1 MILELSVIII
11 AYLLGSISFAIIV
24 SLIFSMEDPR
34 TYGSGNPGATNI
46 LRSGKKLPAALT
58 LSGDMFKGLLAVT
71 LSTYIQNKYKL
82 PIEIIPFSAL
92 AVLVGHMWPL
102 FFAFKGG
109 KGVATALGVLIAM
122 NIQIAFIALIVWLV
136 IILIFRISSLAALIG
151 ALSVPISAYYTYG
164 VKNPYLLTYC
174 IMVVLVIYRH
184 KENIKKILIL
194 KEDKIGNNNE

>member
-24 SLIFSMEDPR
+24 SLYFSMEDPR

-194 KEDKIGNNNE
+194 KEDKIGNNNK

>member
-24 SLIFSMEDPR
+24 SLYFSMEDPR